1 MLHWHVAQ
9 EYERYGVGMNVKN
22 CRGCGRIF
30 NYVAGPFLCQ
40 VCKERMEVKFQEVKE
55 YIRANPGV
63 GINEVSVACDVSAS
77 QIQQWLR
84 EERLEVTEDSPI
96 YLSCEGCGANI
107 RFGKYCDK
115 CKSNLASDLRSA
127 ANSYKTKQTEAAP
140 KKKDPKDNP
149 KMRYLN

>member
-1 MLHWHVAQ
+1 
-9 EYERYGVGMNVKN
+9 MNVKN

-40 VCKERMEVKFQEVKE
+40 VCREDLEAKFQQVKE

-63 GINEVSVACDVSAS
+63 GVNEVSVACDVAVG

-96 YLSCEGCGANI
+96 FLNCEGCGACI

-115 CKSNLASDLRSA
+115 CKNAVASGFKNVLNTHKA
-127 ANSYKTKQTEAAP
+127 QQEAAKP
-140 KKKDPKDNP
+140 KKVDPKDNP
-149 KMRYLN
+149 RMRYL